1 MKKILVIQTAF
12 IGDAV
17 LTLPMIQKLKAKFS
31 DSIIDVISIPSTA
44 EIFSASSSVNKV
56 IILDKRRKHKSAI
69 AFIKFINQLKKE
81 KYSWIY
87 SPHRSMRSSL
97 IVKFLKVEQSF
108 GFDSSSLKSVY
119 KNLVKYRID
128 QHEVERNLNLIGF
141 DTTGDNWKIKPE
153 LVVPEKSKQ
162 KVNEFISGIDSDKLI
177 AVSPGSVWN
186 TKKYPKE
193 YFAEIINNLIKDNF
207 SIVLIGSK
215 NDELLCNFFV
225 ETSGRKA
232 ISTAGMFSIIESIE
246 LLKYCKLLISNDSA
260 PAHFGVC
267 ADIPVLTLYCSTIA
281 EFGFYPYNRKSSFL
295 SFDSLFCKPCGI
307 HGYIECPIQTFEC
320 GYGLKP
326 EIVLNKIEEMLN
338 ES

>member
-1 MKKILVIQTAF
+1 
-12 IGDAV
+12 
-17 LTLPMIQKLKAKFS
+17 
-31 DSIIDVISIPSTA
+31 
-44 EIFSASSSVNKV
+44 
-56 IILDKRRKHKSAI
+56 
-69 AFIKFINQLKKE
+69 
-81 KYSWIY
+81 
-87 SPHRSMRSSL
+87 
-97 IVKFLKVEQSF
+97 
-108 GFDSSSLKSVY
+108 KSVY

-162 KVNEFISGIDSDKLI
+162 KVNEIISGIDSDKLI

-207 SIVLIGSK
+207 RIVLIGSK

-225 ETSGRKA
+225 ETSRRKA

-295 SFDSLFCKPCGI
+295 SFDYLFCNPCGI
-307 HGYIECPIQTFEC
+307 HGYIECPIQ
-320 GYGLKP
+320 
-326 EIVLNKIEEMLN
+326 
-338 ES
+338 